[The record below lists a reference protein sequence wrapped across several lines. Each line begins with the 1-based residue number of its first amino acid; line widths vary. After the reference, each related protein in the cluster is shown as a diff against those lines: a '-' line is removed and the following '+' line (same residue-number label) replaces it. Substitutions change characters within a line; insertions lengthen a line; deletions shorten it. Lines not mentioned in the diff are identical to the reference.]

1 MAIIPFRGLLGSTRN
16 VSKRIM
22 KQRLQKGAK
31 TGQFRPGDTTRKSKP
46 GGKGKISVGK
56 GEGKLFKKEE
66 DLLFGK
72 GQKTRR
78 GRKARRKQGL

>member
-1 MAIIPFRGLLGSTRN
+1 MGSSGN
-16 VSKRIM
+16 VSKGMM
-22 KQRLQKGAK
+22 KKRLQEGDK
-31 TGQFRPGDTTRKSKP
+31 TGQVRTGDTTRKSKP

-56 GEGKLFKKEE
+56 GEGKIFKKEE